1 MESLIKSGAFDCFG
15 VTRKQMMS
23 VYIRMME
30 EQANA
35 AKNNMAGQ
43 MSLFDIVPEEAKKE
57 FRISYPDVGEYD
69 KQMKL
74 AFEKEV
80 LGIYVS
86 GHPLED
92 YAGLWKAHAGARAA
106 DFYLDEETG
115 SSKVTDNQDVTAGG
129 MITEVKLKYTKNNQV
144 MAFVTLEDLTGSMEV
159 AKVFIQGRVSQEEDR
174 GSKLI
179 ARSVVS
185 FDAIPREI
193 WVRFAD
199 EMAYTSGGA
208 DLMSIV
214 DRFGGR
220 DQVVIYIESIRA
232 MKKLPPG
239 QGIRA
244 DEESLKLLKEKFG
257 DRNVTI
263 R

>member
-1 MESLIKSGAFDCFG
+1 M
-15 VTRKQMMS
+15 
-23 VYIRMME
+23 
-30 EQANA
+30 
-35 AKNNMAGQ
+35 
-43 MSLFDIVPEEAKKE
+43 
-57 FRISYPDVGEYD
+57 
-69 KQMKL
+69 
-74 AFEKEV
+74 
-80 LGIYVS
+80 
-86 GHPLED
+86 
-92 YAGLWKAHAGARAA
+92 
-106 DFYLDEETG
+106 
-115 SSKVTDNQDVTAGG
+115 
-129 MITEVKLKYTKNNQV
+129 
-144 MAFVTLEDLTGSMEV
+144 
-159 AKVFIQGRVSQEEDR
+159 
-174 GSKLI
+174 
-179 ARSVVS
+179 
-185 FDAIPREI
+185 PREI

-257 DRNVTI
+257 DRNVTV